1 VLNLLASKPFRM
13 EDVSMYYKVMKYAE
27 ESETAQAA
35 LRGEGARMNISMSE
49 AKNHL
54 SDLN

>member
-1 VLNLLASKPFRM
+1 
-13 EDVSMYYKVMKYAE
+13 MYYKVMKYAE
-27 ESETAQAA
+27 ESETAHAA

-54 SDLN
+54 SDMK

>member
-1 VLNLLASKPFRM
+1 M

-27 ESETAQAA
+27 ESETAHAA

-54 SDLN
+54 SDMK